1 MSYLPTKYKYPG
13 IGKKQHDVSP
23 ADLLVDAVPIVL
35 RMEDLHQKLEDL
47 FLEDVFLDDLIKRN
61 EKFHHRMLL
70 YSYEKEDA
78 DKAAFRDTSKK
89 ATSKEITSNAPIISQ
104 FYRTLHQRR

>member
-1 MSYLPTKYKYPG
+1 
-13 IGKKQHDVSP
+13 
-23 ADLLVDAVPIVL
+23 
-35 RMEDLHQKLEDL
+35 
-47 FLEDVFLDDLIKRN
+47 
-61 EKFHHRMLL
+61 MLL